1 MGGPMAGH
9 LVAAGHQVAVWNRT
23 PEKSEPLREKG
34 ATVAHSLQELGSL
47 CDVIFLCVGKTED
60 VIECAS
66 KLADNVDH
74 PLFIIDHSTI
84 EPKGAVFVAHKLA
97 SEGHRF
103 VDAPVTG
110 GSLGAQKGT
119 LTIFC
124 GGSES
129 DVAELQPLLVAY
141 GKNVRRVGDVG
152 AGQTAKLANQI
163 AVGGALMALCESLAF
178 AQKAG
183 LDLAQ
188 MREMIGGGAGGSWAF
203 ENYGPKLLARDWTP
217 GFSIKNQ
224 RKDFAYCISAADSIG
239 ASIPSTVLVDKLLGI
254 MDAEGKSELTTSV
267 LFELYERGE
276 FSG

>member
-1 MGGPMAGH
+1 
-9 LVAAGHQVAVWNRT
+9 
-23 PEKSEPLREKG
+23 
-34 ATVAHSLQELGSL
+34 
-47 CDVIFLCVGKTED
+47 
-60 VIECAS
+60 
-66 KLADNVDH
+66 
-74 PLFIIDHSTI
+74 
-84 EPKGAVFVAHKLA
+84 
-97 SEGHRF
+97 
-103 VDAPVTG
+103 
-110 GSLGAQKGT
+110 
-119 LTIFC
+119 
-124 GGSES
+124 
-129 DVAELQPLLVAY
+129 
-141 GKNVRRVGDVG
+141 
-152 AGQTAKLANQI
+152 
-163 AVGGALMALCESLAF
+163 MALCESLAF

-254 MDAEGKSELTTSV
+254 MDAEGKSELTTAV

>member
-1 MGGPMAGH
+1 MAGH
-9 LVAAGHQVAVWNRT
+9 LVTAGHTVSVWNRT
-23 PEKSEPLREKG
+23 PEKAEPLRAVG
-34 ATVAHSLQELGSL
+34 AFVAATLPELASH
-47 CDVIFLCVGKTED
+47 CDIVFMCVGKTED
-60 VIECAS
+60 VIECAAKQS
-66 KLADNVDH
+66 ERADH
-74 PLFIIDHSTI
+74 PLFVVDHSTI
-84 EPKGAVFVAHKLA
+84 EPKGAKFVAEKLEA
-97 SEGHRF
+97 DGHRF

-110 GSLGAQKGT
+110 GSMGAHRGT

-129 DVAELQPLLVAY
+129 DVAELQPYLAAY
-141 GKNVRRVGDVG
+141 GKNVRRVGEVG

-224 RKDFAYCISAADSIG
+224 RKDFAYCISAADAVGGQYPLHGVGRQTPGNSRRR
-239 ASIPSTVLVDKLLGI
+239 
-254 MDAEGKSELTTSV
+254 GKE
-267 LFELYERGE
+267 
-276 FSG
+276 